1 MKEDFSCAN
10 CIVSGQKKEKGRRE
24 EEAEAGRK
32 GVAVIPDNLAKSPS

>member
-10 CIVSGQKKEKGRRE
+10 CIVSGQKKEEGLGEK
-24 EEAEAGRK
+24 EAEEGRK